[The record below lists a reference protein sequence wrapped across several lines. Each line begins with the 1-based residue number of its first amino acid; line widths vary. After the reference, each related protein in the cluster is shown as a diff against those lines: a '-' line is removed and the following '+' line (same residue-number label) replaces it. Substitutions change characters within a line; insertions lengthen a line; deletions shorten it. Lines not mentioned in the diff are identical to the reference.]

1 MSGKTAFISAIFTVL
16 IVITCMKGSP
26 PVQVKGSD
34 TLVNL
39 IQVLAEQYM
48 DKNPDMAVAVTGGG
62 SGVGIAA
69 LINGTVDIAN
79 HSRPM
84 KPKEFKACKENGVV
98 PTTIVIGI
106 DGLSVI
112 VNENNPVDSIAME
125 DIGKIYRGELD
136 TWSQVGGSNKGI
148 SLYGCQPNSG
158 TYVFFQDHVLGK
170 KDYSPKMKQMNG
182 NAQILDAVKAEA
194 NSIGYVGVGYVY
206 DEKGNVQKGIKV
218 LKVSLGDGPAYAPT
232 NVEDVKSGRYP
243 IARPLFQ
250 TINGKPKGAVK
261 DFVAFELGPE
271 GQKIVEEQG
280 FFPIG
285 GEYLEANKKAGF

>member
-1 MSGKTAFISAIFTVL
+1 MKSTFFIVSMTLVGLLIASGLNAGKL
-16 IVITCMKGSP
+16 
-26 PVQVKGSD
+26 VQVKGSD

-39 IQVLAEQYM
+39 VQILAEEYM
-48 DKNPDMAVAVTGGG
+48 EKYPGTAIAVTGGG

-69 LINGTVDIAN
+69 LINGTVDIAD

-84 KPKEFKACKENGVV
+84 KDKEYTACKENGVV
-98 PTTIVIGI
+98 PATVVIGI

-136 TWSQVGGSNKGI
+136 KWSQVGGPNKAI
-148 SLYGCQPNSG
+148 SLYGRQPNSG
-158 TYVFFQDHVLGK
+158 TYVFFQDDVLGK

-182 NAQILDAVKAEA
+182 NAQIVDAVKADK
-194 NSIGYVGVGYVY
+194 NGIGYVGVGYVY

-218 LKVSLGDGPAYAPT
+218 LKISLGDGPAYAPT
-232 NVEDVKSGRYP
+232 DVDDVKSGRYP

>member
-1 MSGKTAFISAIFTVL
+1 MKWKIVFISLIFAGFAVM
-16 IVITCMKGSP
+16 TCTKGSP

-39 IQVLAEQYM
+39 VQVLAEQYM
-48 DKNPDMAVAVTGGG
+48 DKNPGTAIAVTGGG

-69 LINGTVDIAN
+69 IINGTVDIAN
-79 HSRPM
+79 HSRPL
-84 KPKEFKACKENGVV
+84 KDKEFKEFEEKGII
-98 PTTIVIGI
+98 PTTLVIGI

-112 VNENNPVDSIAME
+112 VNENNPVDSLSME

-136 TWSQVGGSNKGI
+136 TWNQIGGSDEDI
-148 SLYGCQPNSG
+148 STYGRQPNSG
-158 TYVFFQDHVLGK
+158 TYVFFQDLVLGK

-182 NAQILDAVKAEA
+182 NAQIMDAVKTDA

-206 DEKGNVQKGIKV
+206 DERDNVQKGIKV
-218 LKVSLGDGPAYAPT
+218 LKVSLSDGPAYAPT
-232 NVEDVKSGRYP
+232 NVDDVKSGRYP

-285 GEYLEANKKAGF
+285 GEYIEANKKAGF